1 MVLFKIKKKWEWLK
15 LYTLNLWFFQKCII
29 LNKGVLIWE
38 HSDVCPRP
46 DMANDEV
53 QKSVTWGPVG
63 ILHWRW
69 NWVQRLRQTISETS
83 RDLQCSSFLEGF
95 KDEKAKII
103 SLDYIR
109 TRLRGL
115 DRIKLDLGIKRL
127 DWITLEL
134 G

>member
-1 MVLFKIKKKWEWLK
+1 M
-15 LYTLNLWFFQKCII
+15 
-29 LNKGVLIWE
+29 
-38 HSDVCPRP
+38 
-46 DMANDEV
+46 
-53 QKSVTWGPVG
+53 
-63 ILHWRW
+63 
-69 NWVQRLRQTISETS
+69 RQTISETS

-103 SLDYIR
+103 SINYIR

-115 DRIKLDLGIKRL
+115 DRIKLDLGKRL